1 MKLPFVCTFFLSIL
15 NLLVV
20 AQAPVTG
27 SDNGTRPLNTGGS
40 NIVHSFLSDTADL
53 PLLVENAC
61 YDPFKNKLPFYPQS
75 YITAYNQSAKPVL
88 VVKKWLLVEDKHALV
103 IKKYFSPYLSQS
115 FQLEAGSSFHKNKNL
130 NQYKLF
136 PFRKNASD
144 QIEELVDFE
153 IKWEILNSSSPAARG
168 AAYNFTTSS
177 VMASGNWYKL
187 GVTQTGMY
195 KLSKSFLSNM
205 GLNVNNLDPAKI
217 RVYGNGGKMLP
228 ELNQSFRYDDL
239 QETAIQFV
247 GDSNNVWENSE
258 YFLFY
263 ATGTTDWIN
272 NRKTSGLKFTA
283 TKNLYSDTSFYF
295 VTADLGNGKRMPRQ
309 NSLNSP
315 ANYSTSSYDYYNY
328 HEDNLVNFGK
338 SGRGFYGEYFD
349 IVSSYRFNWNEGDFV
364 VGDTVW
370 AQADLIAA
378 STQIT
383 QFGVS
388 GNGLNFSVY
397 TGTINVGELHA
408 EYAAPGST
416 TGFGINNNKSELAV
430 TISKLT
436 SKSQGWLDK
445 LTINARR
452 SISYTNKQFQFR
464 DNRSAGLGKT
474 CAYTISTAPNLVL
487 GIWNVSDPIHP
498 FIQDYVTNAGS
509 ISFTALN
516 DSASEYAIGS
526 TVDYYTPQYVGKVA
540 NQNLHSLNQ
549 ADYVIV
555 THPLFLKEAQQ
566 LALFHQKNEGLSYAI
581 ATTEQIYNEF
591 SSGRQD
597 ISAIRDFI
605 RMLYSRNIS
614 LGKEVRYV
622 LLMGDGSYNNMSRSL
637 VNNSNL
643 IPTYQ
648 SINSLSST
656 QSIATDDFFG
666 LMDPDEGYNAENH
679 GLIDIGVGRFTC
691 RSANEVK
698 AILAKIE
705 NYYKKD
711 PNFTVNTA
719 TAENCNNLS
728 ESPMGDWRNWLLFLG
743 DDEDGALHMRD
754 ANKLTTLVRNSFP
767 NYNVDKIFLDAY
779 QRFSTPGGARY
790 PDAST
795 DFVKRIK
802 KGTLIFNYTGHGGE
816 VGLTAER
823 MVDLDMINN
832 LDNFNKL
839 PLFITAT
846 CEFSRY
852 DDPSR
857 TSAGELCLLN
867 PKGGAIAL
875 LTTCRLAF
883 SGPNYDLNRVLLGNL
898 FTKLPDGTRPAL
910 GDAIMATKAS
920 PQLPGQQYVYA
931 NFHLLGDPALK
942 LSYPELQV
950 STSKINNVAIT
961 SSSSDTLG
969 ALSKITVGGFISDD
983 LGNKMSNFNGL
994 VYPTVF
1000 DKEQTVTCL
1009 MNLSTSA
1016 DDSKL
1021 VDPFPPFQFLL
1032 QKNILYR
1039 GKTQVVNGNFSFSFI
1054 VPKDISFAPGPG
1066 KISYYATNGL
1076 TDANGNYKQLIVG
1089 GGSAKNTLVDN
1100 DGPQANLFFND
1111 KTFVNGGITNEKP
1124 VFYAD
1129 LTDSS
1134 GINTLGTGIGHDI
1147 SAILDE
1153 TSTKPVILNDYYEA
1167 NLNSYQSGRVR
1178 YPFDQLS
1185 EGNHRLSFKV
1195 WDIQNN
1201 SSTVYTDFIVAPSA
1215 ELALKHVLNYPNPF
1229 TTNTKFIFEH
1239 NQACNPLKVTI
1250 QVYTVSGKMVK
1261 TIQKTVVCEGFKPEG
1276 IEWDGKDDYGD
1287 KLARGVYIYKLAIL
1301 DVENKKAEKIEKL
1314 VILN

>member
-1 MKLPFVCTFFLSIL
+1 MKLPIVCTFLLSTL
-15 NLLVV
+15 HVLVFG
-20 AQAPVTG
+20 QAPVTNAQ
-27 SDNGTRPLNTGGS
+27 SDSKPLNTSVS
-40 NIVHSFLSDTADL
+40 NIVHSYASDTAEL
-53 PLLVENAC
+53 FVEISHAC
-61 YDPFKNKLPFYPQS
+61 YDPFKNKLPFYVQS
-75 YITAYNQSAKPVL
+75 FITAYNQSAKPLL

-103 IKKYFSPYLSQS
+103 IKKYFSPYLSQN
-115 FQLEAGSSFHKNKNL
+115 FEMEAVSSIHKNKNL

-136 PFRKNASD
+136 PFRKNANN
-144 QIEELVDFE
+144 QIEELIDYD
-153 IKWEILNSSSPAARG
+153 IKWEPVNSAGQAARG

-177 VMASGNWYKL
+177 VMAGGNWFKL
-187 GVTQTGMY
+187 GVTQSGIY
-195 KLSKSFLSNM
+195 KLSKSFISSM
-205 GLNVNNLDPAKI
+205 GLNVTNLDPSKI

-228 ELNQSFRYDDL
+228 ELNKSFRYDDL
-239 QETAIQFV
+239 LENAIQFV
-247 GDSNNVWENSE
+247 GDSNGVWDNSE

-263 ATGTTDWIN
+263 ASGPTDWKN
-272 NRKTSGLKFTA
+272 NRKAPGLKFTA

-309 NSLNSP
+309 NSLSGQ
-315 ANYSTSSYDYYNY
+315 ANYATSTYDYYAY
-328 HEDNLVNFGK
+328 HEEDIMNFGK
-338 SGRGFYGEYFD
+338 SGRSFFGEYFD
-349 IVSSYRFNWNEGDFV
+349 IITSYHFNWNEGDFV

-370 AQADLIAA
+370 AQADMIAA

-383 QFGVS
+383 QFVVT
-388 GNGLNFSVY
+388 GNGLNLSVY
-397 TGTINVGELHA
+397 TGTINAGELHA
-408 EYAAPGST
+408 DYAAPGSKM
-416 TGFGINNNKSELAV
+416 GFGLNTNNAELSIN
-430 TISKLT
+430 ISKIT

-445 LTINARR
+445 LTVNARR
-452 SISYTNKQFQFR
+452 GISYSNKQFQFR
-464 DNRSAGLGKT
+464 DNRTARIGKT
-474 CAYTISTAPNLVL
+474 CAYTISTAPNLIL
-487 GIWNVSDPIHP
+487 SLWNVSDAINP
-498 FIQDYVTNAGS
+498 FIQEYSSNSGG
-509 ISFTALN
+509 INFTALN
-516 DSASEYAIGS
+516 DSASEYAIAS
-526 TVDYYTPQYVGKVA
+526 TADYFIPQFVGKVT
-540 NQNLHSLNQ
+540 NQNIHSFEQ

-555 THPLFLKEAQQ
+555 THPLFLKQAEQ
-566 LALFHQKNEGLSYAI
+566 LALFHQKNEGLTYAI

-614 LGKEVRYV
+614 LGKEVRYA
-622 LLMGDGSYNNMSRSL
+622 LLIGDGSYNNMSRSL
-637 VNNSNL
+637 MNNSNL

-679 GLIDIGVGRFTC
+679 GFIDIGIGRFTC
-691 RSANEVK
+691 RSENEVK
-698 AILAKIE
+698 AVLAKIE

-711 PNFTVNTA
+711 PNFTVNTS
-719 TAENCNNLS
+719 TPENCNTLS
-728 ESPMGDWRNWLLFLG
+728 ESPMSDWRNWLLFLG

-754 ANKLTTLVRNSFP
+754 ANKLTTLVKNSFP

-795 DFVKRIK
+795 DFIKRIK
-802 KGTLIFNYTGHGGE
+802 KGALIFNYTGHGGE

-823 MVDLDMINN
+823 MVDMDMINT

-883 SGPNYDLNRVLLGNL
+883 SGPNYDLNRVLLSNL
-898 FTKLPDGTRPAL
+898 FNKLPDGSRPTL

-920 PQLPGQQYVYA
+920 PQLPGQQFVYA

-942 LSYPELQV
+942 LAYPELKV
-950 STSKINNVAIT
+950 NTSKINNVIIN
-961 SSSSDTLG
+961 SGSSDTLG
-969 ALSKITVGGFISDD
+969 ALSKITVSGFISDSS
-983 LGNKMSNFNGL
+983 GVTMSDFNGL

-1009 MNLSTSA
+1009 MNLNSSA
-1016 DDSKL
+1016 DDSQQM
-1021 VDPFPPFQFLL
+1021 DPLTPFQFLL

-1039 GKTQVVNGNFSFSFI
+1039 GKTQVVNGGFSFTFI
-1054 VPKDISFAPGPG
+1054 VPKDISFSPGPG

-1076 TDANGNYKQLIVG
+1076 TDANGYYKQLIVG
-1089 GGSAKNTLVDN
+1089 GGSTKNTLVDN
-1100 DGPQANLFFND
+1100 DGPQATLFFND
-1111 KTFVNGGITNEKP
+1111 KSFVNGGITNERP

-1129 LTDSS
+1129 LSDSS

-1201 SSTVYTDFIVAPSA
+1201 SSTIYTDFIVAPSA

-1229 TTNTKFIFEH
+1229 TTSTKFIFDH
-1239 NQACNPLKVTI
+1239 NQACNPLKVCI
-1250 QVYTVSGKMVK
+1250 QIYTVSGKMVK
-1261 TIQKTVVCEGFKPEG
+1261 TIQKTVLCEGFKPEG

-1287 KLARGVYIYKLAIL
+1287 RLARGVYIYKLAIL